1 MKKWIKILVGIS
13 IFFSIN
19 LAWGDATIETSFKTG
34 GFKGMGASEGISI
47 RRYQGDRKWES
58 SSLRFT
64 GAFLSKIAG
73 GGENTTITR
82 IDRGVYWTLD
92 PKNQTYTEHPILLP
106 KVKEGKPDKT
116 SQAQQSDETPK
127 VRITKSEFTVK
138 KTGASETINGFPCEE
153 YSVIWLLEIE
163 DIQTKA
169 KSQSIMTTNLW
180 TTPEAATIRKAQTE
194 EQKFEL
200 ALLKKLGSDISQE
213 EAKQMGLA
221 VFASMSGASE
231 NEIKKGLSRVK
242 NEMSKIKGY
251 PIRTIITWVL
261 EGEEGKISKETAQK
275 DESIDISGGVG
286 GLLSGLAGRMVQKKA
301 EEKMDSKGAPFFNST
316 IEVKSININQVSADT
331 FEIPVGYTRK

>member
-1 MKKWIKILVGIS
+1 
-13 IFFSIN
+13 
-19 LAWGDATIETSFKTG
+19 
-34 GFKGMGASEGISI
+34 
-47 RRYQGDRKWES
+47 
-58 SSLRFT
+58 
-64 GAFLSKIAG
+64 
-73 GGENTTITR
+73 
-82 IDRGVYWTLD
+82 
-92 PKNQTYTEHPILLP
+92 
-106 KVKEGKPDKT
+106 
-116 SQAQQSDETPK
+116 
-127 VRITKSEFTVK
+127 
-138 KTGASETINGFPCEE
+138 
-153 YSVIWLLEIE
+153 
-163 DIQTKA
+163 
-169 KSQSIMTTNLW
+169 MTTNLW
-180 TTPEAATIRKAQTE
+180 TTPETATIRKAQTE

-231 NEIKKGLSRVK
+231 TEIKKGLSRVK

-286 GLLSGLAGRMVQKKA
+286 GLLSGIAGRMVQKKA

-331 FEIPVGYTRK
+331 FEVPVGYTKK

>member
-1 MKKWIKILVGIS
+1 
-13 IFFSIN
+13 
-19 LAWGDATIETSFKTG
+19 
-34 GFKGMGASEGISI
+34 
-47 RRYQGDRKWES
+47 
-58 SSLRFT
+58 
-64 GAFLSKIAG
+64 
-73 GGENTTITR
+73 
-82 IDRGVYWTLD
+82 
-92 PKNQTYTEHPILLP
+92 NQTYTEHLILPP

-116 SQAQQSDETPK
+116 SRVQQSDETPK

-153 YSVIWLLEIE
+153 YLVIWLLEIE

-169 KSQSIMTTNLW
+169 KSQSTMATNLW
-180 TTPEAATIRKAQTE
+180 TTPETATIRKAQTE

-200 ALLKKLGSDISQE
+200 ALLKKLGGDISQE

-231 NEIKKGLSRVK
+231 TEIKKGLSRVK

-251 PIRTIITWVL
+251 PIRTIVTWTL

-301 EEKMDSKGAPFFNST
+301 EEKMASKGAPFFNST
-316 IEVKSININQVSADT
+316 VEVKSININQVSADT
-331 FEIPVGYTRK
+331 FEIPVGYTKK